1 MRAARPQPLLEMVL
15 DLDGERKL
23 QHLLVNFH
31 LHELSP
37 VAPRTLDTD
46 LGSLLHGSSF
56 LLLSAHEMQT

>member
-23 QHLLVNFH
+23 QHLLVDFDFQ
-31 LHELSP
+31 ELSP
-37 VAPRTLDTD
+37 VALGTLDAD

-56 LLLSAHEMQT
+56 LLLSAHETQT